1 VIRALIVE
9 DDFRVAKIHAGFTER
24 VDGFAVAGVVHTA
37 AAALEAAER
46 LRPDL
51 VLLDVFLPDADGL
64 EVQRRLAVSAHPP
77 DVIFLTAMREMA
89 TVRAAMRAG
98 ALSYLV
104 KPFSFDALRERLV
117 AYAALHAHGSRRG
130 EAEQADIDRLF
141 AAMRRGAPQRV
152 LPKGHSPATAEL
164 IVDALGEAEDALSAG
179 EIADRVGVSRATA
192 QRYLSVLADAGELEL
207 SLRYGSAG
215 RPEHEYRLALEHVRR
230 RQ

>member
-1 VIRALIVE
+1 VIRALLVE
-9 DDFRVAKIHAGFTER
+9 DDFRVAKVHAGFTER
-24 VDGFAVAGVVHTA
+24 VDGFEVAGMAHTA
-37 AAALEAAER
+37 AAALDAAAR

-64 EVQRRLAVSAHPP
+64 EVQRRLAVSDHPP
-77 DVIFLTAMREMA
+77 DVIFLTAMREMT

-117 AYAALHAHGSRRG
+117 AYAELHSRAGRGG
-130 EAEQADIDRLF
+130 EADQADIDGLF
-141 AAMRRGAPQRV
+141 STMRRGGAART

-164 IVDALGEAEDALSAG
+164 IVEALGDAPGALSAG
-179 EIADRVGVSRATA
+179 EIAGRIGVSRATA

-215 RPEHEYRLALEHVRR
+215 RPEHEYRLAGG
-230 RQ
+230 

>member
-1 VIRALIVE
+1 MIRTLIVE
-9 DDFRVAKIHAGFTER
+9 DDFRVANVHAGFTER
-24 VDGFAVAGVVHTA
+24 VDGFEVAGMAHTA

-64 EVQRRLAVSAHPP
+64 EVQRRLAAGARPP
-77 DVIFLTAMREMA
+77 DVIFLTAMREMT

-104 KPFSFDALRERLV
+104 KPFSFDALRDRLL
-117 AYAALHAHGSRRG
+117 AYAELHARADRGG
-130 EAEQADIDRLF
+130 EADQEDIDHLF
-141 AAMRRGAPQRV
+141 AAMRRGAPTRT

-164 IVDALGEAEDALSAG
+164 IVEALGEAGGALSAG
-179 EIADRVGVSRATA
+179 EIAKRVGVSRATA
-192 QRYLSVLADAGELEL
+192 QRYLSVLAGSGELEL

-215 RPEHEYRLALEHVRR
+215 RPEHEYRLAGG
-230 RQ
+230 

>member
-9 DDFRVAKIHAGFTER
+9 DDFRVANVHAGFTER
-24 VDGFAVAGVVHTA
+24 VDGFEVAGMAHTA

-64 EVQRRLAVSAHPP
+64 EVQRRLAASSHPP
-77 DVIFLTAMREMA
+77 DVFFLTAMREMA

-104 KPFSFDALRERLV
+104 KPFSFDALRDRLV
-117 AYAALHAHGSRRG
+117 AYAELHARAGRGG
-130 EAEQADIDRLF
+130 EADQDDIDQLF
-141 AAMRRGAPQRV
+141 AAMGRVAPART

-164 IVDALGEAEDALSAG
+164 IVEALGEAKGPLSAG
-179 EIADRVGVSRATA
+179 EIARRVGVSRATA
-192 QRYLSVLADAGELEL
+192 QRYLSVLADSGELEL

-215 RPEHEYRLALEHVRR
+215 RPEHEYRLA
-230 RQ
+230 

>member
-1 VIRALIVE
+1 VIRTLIVE
-9 DDFRVAKIHAGFTER
+9 DDFRVAKVHAGFTER
-24 VDGFAVAGVVHTA
+24 VEGFEVAGMAHTA
-37 AAALEAAER
+37 AAALDAAQR

-104 KPFSFDALRERLV
+104 KPFSFDSLRERLV
-117 AYAALHAHGSRRG
+117 AYAALHERGDGEG
-130 EAEQADIDRLF
+130 EADQADIDRLF
-141 AAMRRGAPQRV
+141 AAMRRGAPQRT

-164 IVDALGEAEDALSAG
+164 IVDALGEASAALSAG
-179 EIADRVGVSRATA
+179 EIAERVGVSRATA

-207 SLRYGSAG
+207 SLRYGTAG
-215 RPEHEYRLALEHVRR
+215 RPEHEYKLASG
-230 RQ
+230 

>member
-1 VIRALIVE
+1 MIRTLIVE
-9 DDFRVAKIHAGFTER
+9 DDFRVANVHAGFTER
-24 VDGFAVAGVVHTA
+24 VDGFEVAGMAHTA

-64 EVQRRLAVSAHPP
+64 EVQRRLAATRHPP

-104 KPFSFDALRERLV
+104 KPFSFDALRDRLV
-117 AYAALHAHGSRRG
+117 AYAELHARADRGG
-130 EAEQADIDRLF
+130 EADQDDIDQLF
-141 AAMRRGAPQRV
+141 AAMRRVAPTRT

-164 IVDALGEAEDALSAG
+164 IVEALGEAGGPLSAG
-179 EIADRVGVSRATA
+179 EIARRVGVSRATA
-192 QRYLSVLADAGELEL
+192 QRYLSVLADSGELEL

-215 RPEHEYRLALEHVRR
+215 RPEHEYRLA
-230 RQ
+230 

>member
-1 VIRALIVE
+1 VIRTLIVE
-9 DDFRVAKIHAGFTER
+9 DDYRVANVHAGFTER
-24 VDGFAVAGVVHTA
+24 VDGFEVAGMAHTA

-64 EVQRRLAVSAHPP
+64 EVQRRLAASSHPP

-104 KPFSFDALRERLV
+104 KPFSFDALRDRLV
-117 AYAALHAHGSRRG
+117 AYAELHARAGRRG
-130 EAEQADIDRLF
+130 EADQDDIDQLF
-141 AAMRRGAPQRV
+141 AAMRRVAPART

-164 IVDALGEAEDALSAG
+164 IVEALGEAKGPLSAG
-179 EIADRVGVSRATA
+179 EIARRVGVSRATA
-192 QRYLSVLADAGELEL
+192 QRYLSVLADSGELEL

-215 RPEHEYRLALEHVRR
+215 RPEHEYRLA
-230 RQ
+230 